1 MKILSTTESLIRIID
16 TISLYERVFFTR
28 YGDNDIMMMS
38 GTDLYGKKLG
48 NKRYGGNR
56 TLWTP
61 ELQKE
66 MQESFTIKDPRFLK
80 GVSASWDKE
89 PGMRDGLF
97 ANFNYKGKLET
108 KIAQF
113 TDEQEFLIPI
123 LFHYLITFKPELF
136 DLFINKYVRHHKILF
151 IGSVKKETAEKVL
164 GKVDYVK
171 TPAHGAYETIDK
183 WWVNVL
189 KALEKEP
196 KVIIPCCGQASRIIQ
211 KRLWEMDL
219 NVWSFDLGSMF
230 DPIEDNNSRTCWR
243 MMGARIK
250 QRYV

>member
-1 MKILSTTESLIRIID
+1 MKVLSTNDSLIKLID
-16 TISLYERVFFTR
+16 TINGQDRAFFTR

-38 GTDLYGKKLG
+38 GSDLYGKPLG
-48 NKRYGGNR
+48 SKRYGGNR

-66 MQESFTIKDPRFLK
+66 MQESFTIKDPQFLK
-80 GVSASWDKE
+80 GVSCSWENE

-97 ANFNYKGKLET
+97 ANFNYKSKLEV

-123 LFHYLITFKPELF
+123 LFHYLIVFKPELF
-136 DLFINKYVRHHKILF
+136 DKFINRYVKPYKTLF
-151 IGSVKKETAEKVL
+151 IGAVKKATAEKVL

-171 TPAHGAYETIDK
+171 TPAKGAYDTMDI
-183 WWVNVL
+183 WWKDVL

-196 KVIIPCCGQASRIIQ
+196 KVIIPCCGQASRIVQ
-211 KRLWEMDL
+211 KRLWKMNL
-219 NVWSFDLGSMF
+219 KVWSFDLGSMF

-243 MMGARIK
+243 MTGARIK
-250 QRYV
+250 QRYA